1 MNSYNDQDRGATE
14 RCTVQEKKPWVTPS
28 LQIIALRSAE
38 NGGQKGAH
46 DGFGKGVTRSRS

>member
-14 RCTVQEKKPWVTPS
+14 RFTVQEKKPWVTPS

-38 NGGQKGAH
+38 NGGQTGAH

>member
-14 RCTVQEKKPWVTPS
+14 RFTVQEKKPWVTPS

-46 DGFGKGVTRSRS
+46 DGFGKGVAKSRS